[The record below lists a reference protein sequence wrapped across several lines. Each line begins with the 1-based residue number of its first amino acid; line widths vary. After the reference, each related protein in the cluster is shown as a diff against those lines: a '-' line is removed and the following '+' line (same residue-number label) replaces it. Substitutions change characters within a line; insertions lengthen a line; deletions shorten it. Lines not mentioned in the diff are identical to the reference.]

1 MILERRRRKR
11 QQQSSAGSTLLQ
23 LHASKCCRALAHR
36 AASSRQPVCSGS
48 NARHIQQR
56 SSRRTHQQA
65 PAAGADARCVRA
77 CARVQHRAARCS
89 TDGRAPVV
97 HISCG
102 SCSAAHSGASE
113 AGWLARLARL
123 LGAASGAPRSV
134 TVATQ
139 RANARR
145 RNQVGLRTRR
155 RPLRGA
161 RAAWL
166 GSGERGPT
174 LPPLTRGEAAASVP
188 PPPRRR
194 LEAHVAAS
202 ARHSGSGA
210 ARGSLAAR
218 GAHSSRIPNP
228 ETSGFFEPAKRR
240 AHCA

>member
-1 MILERRRRKR
+1 MLQSVAVHWRTARRPRGSRSAAAAMPVTSSSGAAAVHTSKR
-11 QQQSSAGSTLLQ
+11 PQ
-23 LHASKCCRALAHR
+23 RAHG
-36 AASSRQPVCSGS
+36 Q
-48 NARHIQQR
+48 
-56 SSRRTHQQA
+56 T
-65 PAAGADARCVRA
+65 CVRA